1 MGDRADRTDRRLW
14 LALVVLTLVGTGIAT
29 YLTYVHYRGLSPI
42 CAIDDGCEKVQSSR
56 YAKVAGVPVP
66 LLGLIGYVAIL
77 ASLFVRGEWARL
89 ATAGMAIGG
98 FAFSVYLTSL
108 ELFQI
113 HAICQWCV
121 GSANV
126 MTSLAVL
133 ATIRALRAPDDEPYE
148 DAAEPRARLADAEGE
163 PA

>member
-1 MGDRADRTDRRLW
+1 MTRDRPDRTLHVTLVV
-14 LALVVLTLVGTGIAT
+14 LALVGIGIAG

-42 CAIDDGCEKVQSSR
+42 CAINQGCEKVQSSR
-56 YAKVAGVPVP
+56 YAKVGGVPVP
-66 LLGLIGYVAIL
+66 LIGLIGYVAIL

-108 ELFQI
+108 ELFKI

-121 GSANV
+121 GSAIV
-126 MTSLAVL
+126 MTSIAVL
-133 ATIRALRAPDDEPYE
+133 ATIRALRMPDDLLD
-148 DAAEPRARLADAEGE
+148 DAADPQSDRLMEPEGE

>member
-1 MGDRADRTDRRLW
+1 MTDRVLHRVLVV
-14 LALVVLTLVGTGIAT
+14 LALVGIGIAA

-42 CAIDDGCEKVQSSR
+42 CAINQGCEKVQSSR
-56 YAKVAGVPVP
+56 YAKVGGAPVP
-66 LLGLIGYVAIL
+66 LIGLVGYVAIL
-77 ASLFVRGEWARL
+77 ISLFVRGEWARL

-108 ELFQI
+108 ELFEI

-121 GSANV
+121 GSAIV
-126 MTSLAVL
+126 MTAIAVL
-133 ATIRALRAPDDEPYE
+133 ATIRALRAPDDALDDEAV
-148 DAAEPRARLADAEGE
+148 AARGGALNPEGE

>member
-1 MGDRADRTDRRLW
+1 MSDRVLHRVLVV
-14 LALVVLTLVGTGIAT
+14 LALVGIGIAA

-42 CAIDDGCEKVQSSR
+42 CAINEGCEKVQSSR
-56 YAKVAGVPVP
+56 YAKVGGVPVP
-66 LLGLIGYVAIL
+66 LIGLVGYVAIL
-77 ASLFVRGEWARL
+77 ISLFVRGEWARL

-108 ELFQI
+108 ELFEI

-121 GSANV
+121 GSAIV
-126 MTSLAVL
+126 MTAIAVL
-133 ATIRALRAPDDEPYE
+133 ATIRALRAPEDDPLDDET
-148 DAAEPRARLADAEGE
+148 AAARERLPDPEGE